1 MEGVEEMTSKASSNG
16 KPVILLTGNTGY
28 IGTIMT
34 GFLKEKSF
42 GVVGFDIGWFESNN
56 FFLVSDSSKPDRQI
70 IKDIRGISEDDLDGI
85 DAVIHLA
92 GLSNDPLGEINS
104 GITDEINCLSTF
116 KLAELCKK
124 RGISRFVFASSC
136 SIYGISS
143 PEDFITEESVLSP
156 LTSYA
161 KAKVEAERA
170 LLKLADDNFHPVFM
184 RNATV
189 YGVSPRLRLDL
200 VVNNL
205 TAWAYLTG
213 EIAIKSDGT
222 PWRPI
227 VHIED
232 FCRAFIAA
240 LKAPVDKIHCEVF
253 NVGINEENYRV
264 KEIAFEVQK
273 KIPGSKVKI
282 LNETGG
288 DERSY
293 KVDFSKIKRAL
304 PDFEPRWNLEKGI
317 SELLEAYARHN
328 LTLDDFNSGKYFRI
342 KTIKSFMDSGRMDER
357 LLLRGG
363 AR

>member
-1 MEGVEEMTSKASSNG
+1 MEGVEKMTSKYSSRG
-16 KPVILLTGNTGY
+16 KPIILLTGNTGY
-28 IGTIMT
+28 IGTVMT
-34 GFLKEKSF
+34 KLLKEESF
-42 GVVGFDIGWFESNN
+42 SVVGFDIGWFEDNN
-56 FFLVSDSSKPDRQI
+56 FFAVSDYVKPDRQI
-70 IKDIRGISEDDLDGI
+70 IKDIRNISEEDLDGI
-85 DAVIHLA
+85 NAVIHLS

-104 GITDEINCLSTF
+104 ALTDEINCHSTI
-116 KLAELCKK
+116 KVAKLCKK
-124 RGISRFVFASSC
+124 RGIERFVFASSC

-143 PEDFITEESVLSP
+143 SEDFITEEGVLSP

-161 KAKVEAERA
+161 KSKVDAEKGLA
-170 LLKLADDNFHPVFM
+170 KLADDNFHPVFM

-205 TAWAYLTG
+205 SSWAYLTG

-240 LKAPVDKIHCEVF
+240 LKAPAEKIHCEAL
-253 NVGINEENYRV
+253 NVGINKENYRV

-293 KVDFSKIKRAL
+293 RVDFSKIKSAL
-304 PDFEPRWNLEKGI
+304 PDFEPRWNLGKGI
-317 SELLEAYARHN
+317 SELLEAYAKYN